1 VSPAGMSRPLIRDWN
16 FDPNSSTPS
25 NPAVP
30 SAIKPIR
37 KKQFPSNSNKRVGR
51 MLLGVL
57 LAGCMA
63 AKPAAKPAAK
73 AAWRYRET
81 DPAKKIC
88 FALYTA

>member
-1 VSPAGMSRPLIRDWN
+1 
-16 FDPNSSTPS
+16 
-25 NPAVP
+25 
-30 SAIKPIR
+30 
-37 KKQFPSNSNKRVGR
+37 